1 MGKTILIVCAAPN
14 GVLENR
20 KPWMQPGAVMELA
33 AMVPKDMDYK
43 VVGWDESAKGPVP
56 AGLLEAS
63 SLVMLTGLTPS
74 YYRLNEIATFCKEHG
89 VPVIAGGRDVIGW
102 SMEDGGLDLLAE
114 RYPSFC
120 TTGMSRDLMAQIL
133 SDSARGALEQHYA
146 LPEGTPY
153 EFVIPD
159 RTVIN
164 PDDYVAKCCIRSSS
178 GCNRRICG
186 WCTVGGHSL
195 YTKPT
200 EMLEAE
206 LGGVKGKHWFFLD
219 TSDSFAANR
228 SFVTNTVLPIY
239 KTSGM
244 RWGTEVAVT
253 DLLGPDGEG
262 KLITAMK
269 KARCVVAYLGIE
281 SVTRSGKIAGKS
293 SRKMAEQVI
302 RRCRHEGIIV
312 IGSLILDVFGDETV
326 EENMETIHWARKWL
340 DFAQFSDVAALPG
353 CQIRKDALVAGTI
366 TETDWRK
373 FDGANPTLQHN
384 LSMERRSELLTQAY
398 VNFSSYPWIILRA
411 LRARGILKVPVF
423 LGGKRYRRGIPGL

>member
-1 MGKTILIVCAAPN
+1 MSRKILIVCAAPN
-14 GVLENR
+14 GVLDGR

-33 AMVPKDMDYK
+33 AMVPENMGYE
-43 VVGWDESAKGPVP
+43 VVGWDESAKGPVTR
-56 AGLLEAS
+56 GHLESS

-74 YYRLNEIATFCKEHG
+74 YYRLNELATHCKDNSI
-89 VPVIAGGRDVIGW
+89 PVIAGGRDVIGW
-102 SMEDGGLDLLAE
+102 SMEDGGLDLLAK

-120 TTGMSRDLMAQIL
+120 TTGMSRDLMTQIL
-133 SDSARGALEQHYA
+133 SDSSRGALEQHYA

-178 GCNRRICG
+178 GCNRRCA
-186 WCTVGGHSL
+186 WCTVGGYGL
-195 YTKPT
+195 YTKPP

-206 LGGVKGKHWFFLD
+206 LAGVRGKHWFFLD
-219 TSDSFAANR
+219 KSDSFAADR
-228 SFVTNTVLPIY
+228 AFVTETVLPIY
-239 KTSGM
+239 GSSGM

-281 SVTRSGKIAGKS
+281 SVTREGKIAGKS
-293 SRKMAEQVI
+293 SREMAENVI
-302 RRCRHEGIIV
+302 RRCRREGIIV

-326 EENMETIHWARKWL
+326 EENMETIRWARKHL

-366 TETDWRK
+366 LETDWRK
-373 FDGANPTLQHN
+373 FDGANPTLKHN
-384 LSMERRSELLTQAY
+384 LSMEERSALLTQAY
-398 VNFSSYPWIILRA
+398 VEFSSYPWIIYRA
-411 LRARGILKVPVF
+411 LRARGVLKVPVF
-423 LGGKRYRRGIPGL
+423 FGGKRYRRGIPGL